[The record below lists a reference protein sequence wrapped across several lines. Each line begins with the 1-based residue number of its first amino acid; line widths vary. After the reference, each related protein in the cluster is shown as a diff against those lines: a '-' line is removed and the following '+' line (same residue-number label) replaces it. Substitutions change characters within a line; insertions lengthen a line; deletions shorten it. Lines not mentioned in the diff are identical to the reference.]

1 MSLEVL
7 FNVYKDGEPVH
18 LTLIELANI
27 DVTICKFEGAIA
39 IFLSIFE
46 VSLVLAAV
54 SPP

>member
-18 LTLIELANI
+18 LPFVELANI
-27 DVTICKFEGAIA
+27 DVAICKFEGAIA

-46 VSLVLAAV
+46 VPLILTAV